1 MPQTAKC
8 ANITDFV
15 NKAGL
20 NVAAELATFVE
31 DAALPGTG
39 VSADAFWT
47 GFSDI
52 VHELG
57 PKNRALL
64 AKRSDIQAQV
74 DAWHVARRGQDHD
87 AVAYTDFL
95 KEIGY
100 LVPEG
105 APFSIDTA
113 NVDPEI
119 AMLPGP
125 QLVVPIMNARFALNA
140 ANARWGSLYDAL
152 YGTDA
157 LGDLPTGKGYDA
169 ERGGRVIAWARAH
182 LDQVAPLASGSWADI
197 DGLTVV
203 DGALNAGGTALA
215 DPAQFAGHEGG

>member
-1 MPQTAKC
+1 M
-8 ANITDFV
+8 TDFV

-87 AVAYTDFL
+87 AVDHHPS
-95 KEIGY
+95 
-100 LVPEG
+100 VHR
-105 APFSIDTA
+105 DC
-113 NVDPEI
+113 
-119 AMLPGP
+119 
-125 QLVVPIMNARFALNA
+125 VVRSKAC
-140 ANARWGSLYDAL
+140 
-152 YGTDA
+152 
-157 LGDLPTGKGYDA
+157 
-169 ERGGRVIAWARAH
+169 
-182 LDQVAPLASGSWADI
+182 
-197 DGLTVV
+197 
-203 DGALNAGGTALA
+203 
-215 DPAQFAGHEGG
+215 GHN